1 MRRGTGPRGDG
12 VPCGRRRRPSPC
24 VPCRTGARSRDPYVC
39 CTDVRSCCAGI
50 FRGGCAGQRS
60 VDAGVVAVFK
70 KTSEGSSGREKPRR
84 ATHVEA
90 MQNSS
95 GSAFCLPPSRI
106 FLHGCLAGSS
116 GGCRAVAIASASSAL
131 CTLADRLTARGNGYF
146 QIGSAAPLSK
156 IHRWVRRSAA
166 GEHVARGAG
175 GDRVGGE
182 VRATGAGARGIVVV
196 LVTRAMELRE
206 EEREAP
212 TRAPDDG
219 RDGRRFAHRVAV

>member
-1 MRRGTGPRGDG
+1 LRKAPSPFSLCPLQNGSAQSGSLRLLHGRPVLLCRDISGRVRGSAERR
-12 VPCGRRRRPSPC
+12 CRRRRG
-24 VPCRTGARSRDPYVC
+24 VQKDLGVAL
-39 CTDVRSCCAGI
+39 
-50 FRGGCAGQRS
+50 RG
-60 VDAGVVAVFK
+60 
-70 KTSEGSSGREKPRR
+70 SGREKPRR

-131 CTLADRLTARGNGYF
+131 CALADRLTACGNGYLL
-146 QIGSAAPLSK
+146 GSARVAPFSN
-156 IHRWVRRSAA
+156 INRWGRRSAA
-166 GEHVARGAG
+166 GEHVAREAG

-196 LVTRAMELRE
+196 LVTGAMQLRE

>member
-50 FRGGCAGQRS
+50 FWGGCAGQPS

-146 QIGSAAPLSK
+146 QGLAPSAPPQYSQVGAALGSG
-156 IHRWVRRSAA
+156 R
-166 GEHVARGAG
+166 
-175 GDRVGGE
+175 
-182 VRATGAGARGIVVV
+182 TCGARG
-196 LVTRAMELRE
+196 
-206 EEREAP
+206 
-212 TRAPDDG
+212 
-219 RDGRRFAHRVAV
+219 GRRSRWRRGARN

>member
-1 MRRGTGPRGDG
+1 MRKAPSPFSLCPLQNGSAQSGSLRLLHGRPVLLCRDVSGRA
-12 VPCGRRRRPSPC
+12 CGSAERRCRRRR
-24 VPCRTGARSRDPYVC
+24 
-39 CTDVRSCCAGI
+39 GI
-50 FRGGCAGQRS
+50 QKDLRG
-60 VDAGVVAVFK
+60 
-70 KTSEGSSGREKPRR
+70 SGREKPRR

-182 VRATGAGARGIVVV
+182 VRASGAGARGIVVV
-196 LVTRAMELRE
+196 VVTRAMELRE

-219 RDGRRFAHRVAV
+219 RDGRRFAHCVAV

>member
-1 MRRGTGPRGDG
+1 LRKAPSPFSLCPLQNGSAQSGSLRLLHGRPVLLCRDISGRVRGSAERR
-12 VPCGRRRRPSPC
+12 CRRRRG
-24 VPCRTGARSRDPYVC
+24 VQKDLGVAL
-39 CTDVRSCCAGI
+39 
-50 FRGGCAGQRS
+50 RG
-60 VDAGVVAVFK
+60 
-70 KTSEGSSGREKPRR
+70 SGREKPRR

-131 CTLADRLTARGNGYF
+131 CALADRLTACGNGYLL
-146 QIGSAAPLSK
+146 GSARVAPFSN
-156 IHRWVRRSAA
+156 INRWGRRSAA
-166 GEHVARGAG
+166 GEHVAREAG

-212 TRAPDDG
+212 TRAPDDR

>member
-1 MRRGTGPRGDG
+1 MRKAPSPFSLCPLQKGSAQSGSLRLLHGRPVLLCRDVSGRA
-12 VPCGRRRRPSPC
+12 CGSAERRCRRRR
-24 VPCRTGARSRDPYVC
+24 
-39 CTDVRSCCAGI
+39 GI
-50 FRGGCAGQRS
+50 QKDLRG
-60 VDAGVVAVFK
+60 
-70 KTSEGSSGREKPRR
+70 SGREKPRR

-131 CTLADRLTARGNGYF
+131 CALADRLTACGNGYF
-146 QIGSAAPLSK
+146 HGLARVAPLSN
-156 IHRWVRRSAA
+156 IHRWGRRSAA
-166 GEHVARGAG
+166 GEHVAREAG

-182 VRATGAGARGIVVV
+182 VRATSAGARGIVVV

-206 EEREAP
+206 EERQAS